1 MDELK
6 VTWALDTTDPE
17 EIAAMEKAL
26 DEKYQRLMEE
36 REKEKNIAEK
46 KAV

>member
-6 VTWALDTTDPE
+6 TTWALDTTDPE

-36 REKEKNIAEK
+36 REKEKNSEK